1 MAEKQQT
8 ERLRELARQGN
19 LFASLFRDHS
29 QAILI
34 ADHEGT
40 IFAANT
46 AAVQLTG
53 YTEEA
58 FSSLRL
64 QQLFVTIYGGGR
76 KNADERNGIV
86 QDGWARLQR
95 ADGSLI
101 DVMTEQLPVRD
112 GEEALGCY
120 IFIKEVQ
127 MAGNAGLDPV
137 REPEILLRIITEH
150 AQDIITYSSPDGKL
164 LYISPSATQL
174 LGYEASELV
183 DMDIRTLF
191 DDPTNIVG
199 KDYSDGS
206 IYELRVRHKDGTYR
220 WFETTIKVIENG
232 DGSTPYYLG
241 IGRDVTARKHR
252 EEQLR
257 HSENNLAKAQQ
268 LANLG
273 SWNWDVQAGL
283 WTCSEEMRRIF
294 RLEGQGPFQLE
305 RFFSAVH
312 PEDRERVRSTLND
325 SLNSSV
331 YETEYRI
338 VIGEDEERVIHAQAT
353 LERAP
358 DGTAVNLIGTVQ
370 DVTEQRLLEDRI
382 RESEERY
389 RSLFEYNPA
398 SVFSY
403 DLEGRYTS
411 ANPSFEELTGY
422 NRQEL
427 LELPS
432 FRSLLHPDDY
442 ERAEQFF
449 RKASGGE
456 PQRYEMRIIRKD
468 RRQVMCGVTKVP
480 IVVKGQVV
488 GVFGIL
494 HDITERTRY
503 IEQIETLSHRHSLIL
518 NSVSEGIY
526 GMDQY
531 GRTMF
536 VNPAAERILGFAAHE
551 LIGKVNHY
559 LIHHTKADGTSYP
572 FEACPVYATLQDGMV
587 RLVSDE
593 VFWRKDGTSFLAEY
607 QVSPINDKLD
617 SQAVMG
623 VVVVFRDITNE
634 REIMYAKE
642 RAEKADQ
649 AKSEFLAMMS
659 HEIRTPMNGILGMAD
674 LLLETELTEEQR
686 EYTEIIHTSGD
697 TLLHMINGILDYS
710 MMEAGK
716 LVLIDEPF
724 DIDEVLN
731 ETVQLLRPLAE
742 KKGLE
747 LSYHIKDGTPRELQG
762 DGTRLRQILIN
773 LIGNAIKFT
782 EKGYVRIKVECEP
795 LELEEGTV
803 VRVAIEDT
811 GIGIPANK
819 LGDLFQ
825 SFSQLHP
832 EINRKY
838 GGTGLGLAISKR
850 LAELMGGHVTV
861 DSEEGM
867 GSTFTLHFISN
878 QQSVCTE
885 ASEEELPVYDSSRK
899 GSGSLQLF
907 GSEMP
912 AAADGQWE
920 GQPKLR
926 ILLAEDNP
934 AQQQFFLRILSR
946 LGLQADVVENGIEA
960 VEHMLRSRY
969 DLVFADIQMPV
980 MDGVKAVGLITDLL
994 PAHRLPIFVGLTAIP
1009 QTKGEVT
1016 DMPAGMHD
1024 CLSKPIRT
1032 EDVRMLLARWKNKLE
1047 SKSGEEST

>member
-1 MAEKQQT
+1 MAEKQHT
-8 ERLRELARQGN
+8 KRLREQAGQGK
-19 LFASLFRDHS
+19 LFASLFEDHP
-29 QAILI
+29 QAILLV
-34 ADHEGT
+34 DQEGVIIT
-40 IFAANT
+40 ANAA
-46 AAVQLTG
+46 AEQLTG
-53 YTEEA
+53 HTEEA
-58 FSSLRL
+58 LAALTVR
-64 QQLFVTIYGGGR
+64 QLFVSGYPGVNGSEAASGEMKQTGR
-76 KNADERNGIV
+76 AQI
-86 QDGWARLQR
+86 QR
-95 ADGSLI
+95 ADGSHI
-101 DVMTEQLPVRD
+101 AVITDQLPAREGKTV
-112 GEEALGCY
+112 LGSY

-127 MAGNAGLDPV
+127 QTGSGGMDLLKDPE
-137 REPEILLRIITEH
+137 RLLRIITDH
-150 AQDIITYSSPDGKL
+150 AQDVITYSSPGGKL

-174 LGYEASELV
+174 LGYEESELR

-191 DDPTNIVG
+191 DDPSNIVER
-199 KDYSDGS
+199 DYSDGS
-206 IYELRVRHKDGTYR
+206 IFEIRVRHKDGGYR
-220 WFETTIKVIENG
+220 WFETTMKVIQDEE
-232 DGSTPYYLG
+232 DGSPYYLG
-241 IGRDVTARKHR
+241 IGRDITARKQG

-294 RLEGQGPFQLE
+294 RLEGQGPFMVE
-305 RFFSAVH
+305 RFLSAVH
-312 PEDRERVRSTLND
+312 PDDRERVSLALNQ
-325 SLNSSV
+325 SLHSNE

-338 VIGEDEERVIHAQAT
+338 LAGEDGERVIHAQAT

-358 DGTAVNLIGTVQ
+358 DGSAVSLIGTVR
-370 DVTEQRLLEDRI
+370 DVTQQRQLEDRI

-422 NRQEL
+422 DRQEL
-427 LELPS
+427 RDLPS

-442 ERAEQFF
+442 ERAEQYFE
-449 RKASGGE
+449 KASGGE

-468 RRQVMCGVTKVP
+468 GQQVMCGVTKVP
-480 IVVKGQVV
+480 IVVKGKVV

-536 VNPAAERILGFAAHE
+536 VNPAAERMLGFAAHE
-551 LIGKVNHY
+551 MIGKVNHY
-559 LIHHTKADGTSYP
+559 LIHHTKADGTPYS
-572 FEACPVYATLQDGMV
+572 FETCPVYATLRDGMV
-587 RLVSDE
+587 RLISDE

-617 SQAVMG
+617 DQAVMG

-634 REIMYAKE
+634 REIMNAKE

-674 LLLETELTEEQR
+674 LLFETELTEEQR

-697 TLLHMINGILDYS
+697 TLLRMINGILDYS

-724 DIDEVLN
+724 NIDEVLS

-747 LSYHIKDGTPRELQG
+747 LSYYIKDGTPHELQG
-762 DGTRLRQILIN
+762 DGTRLRQILLN
-773 LIGNAIKFT
+773 LIGNAVKFT

-795 LELEEGTV
+795 TELEEGTL
-803 VRVAIEDT
+803 VRVAIEDS
-811 GIGIPANK
+811 GIGIPADK

-861 DSEEGM
+861 DSEEGR
-867 GSTFTLHFISN
+867 GSTFTLHFISH
-878 QQSVCTE
+878 QQSLCTE
-885 ASEEELPVYDSSRK
+885 APEEEVPANNPNRQ

-907 GSEMP
+907 GSSALP
-912 AAADGQWE
+912 ADADWQWE
-920 GQPKLR
+920 SMSELR

-934 AQQQFFLRILSR
+934 AQQQFFLRVLNR
-946 LGLQADVVENGIEA
+946 LDLHADVVENGIEA

-969 DLVFADIQMPV
+969 DLVFVDIQMPV
-980 MDGVKAVGLITDLL
+980 MDGVKAVGLVTDLL
-994 PAHRLPIFVGLTAIP
+994 PADRLPIFVGLTAIP

-1016 DMPAGMHD
+1016 GMPAGMHD

-1032 EDVRMLLARWKNKLE
+1032 EDVRMLMARWKNKLE
-1047 SKSGEEST
+1047 SRLR